1 MKKLLSILL
10 VGLLFIPMLAS
21 ADTVSMGLEDVL
33 IEEGIKYDLKDYKE
47 SDDKINIYLFRG
59 NGCGHC
65 KNFVTFLYEN
75 IDELGK
81 YFNLVSYEI
90 FYNQDNSKLMS
101 KVSKFFGEEADGV
114 PYIVIGD
121 KYFAG
126 FGEGAQEDIKN
137 AIKEL
142 YNSKDRYDVFEEM
155 SKPEETKDTSA
166 QVIAWNAFFIAI
178 ATSVILFVNNRKFN
192 ELNTKIEKLQKSN
205 YVQKNEY
212 KNNKVQKHTNKNDI
226 KKYEQK
232 K

>member
-1 MKKLLSILL
+1 MKKILSILL

-33 IEEGIKYDLKDYKE
+33 KEEGIKYDLKDYKE

-59 NGCGHC
+59 NGCSHC
-65 KNFVTFLYEN
+65 KAFVTFLYEN

-101 KVSKFFGEEADGV
+101 EVSKFFGKEATGV

-126 FGEGAQEDIKN
+126 YGAGSNEEIKVEEN
-137 AIKEL
+137 KE
-142 YNSKDRYDVFEEM
+142 
-155 SKPEETKDTSA
+155 
-166 QVIAWNAFFIAI
+166 
-178 ATSVILFVNNRKFN
+178 
-192 ELNTKIEKLQKSN
+192 
-205 YVQKNEY
+205 
-212 KNNKVQKHTNKNDI
+212 
-226 KKYEQK
+226 
-232 K
+232 